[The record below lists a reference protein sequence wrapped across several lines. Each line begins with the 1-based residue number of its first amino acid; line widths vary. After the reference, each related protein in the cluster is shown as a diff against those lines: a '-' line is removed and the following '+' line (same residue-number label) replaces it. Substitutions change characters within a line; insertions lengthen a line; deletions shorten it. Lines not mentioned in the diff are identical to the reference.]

1 MSGCSLVGVGAFRSS
16 VQIAFQQLPKPSC
29 GRLRVPPTSR
39 CFSLRPLSAPH
50 STLQC
55 QSASRPTADRRP
67 ALGSLWGFPSRQGV
81 RARSTKKAKYAV
93 ITHYVEIPRDYD
105 DETGLPFREEDLG
118 PAEVVKIF
126 GPSLS
131 TTDAN
136 RLLHIIHGR
145 RVAGTLDDPE
155 LRVNTAKFSPKHR
168 NMALAWL
175 RKTVPVDEITNAGLR
190 AEDELALLEGGVQEE
205 GQEGPSEERKPP
217 GGWLKQALFKYAPKN
232 DEIYGPSV
240 FDAIRAKNI
249 ARHEEQVRKQK
260 EADEAKRLE
269 EEAAFQS
276 GELQTIGQRTLGQVR
291 APPSPRMQKW
301 IDNATSDLEAPP
313 DMTKTDR
320 ILPSAI
326 LALLV
331 SGLFVAIAYYYT
343 PPRRSERLWPD
354 IPPAA
359 ATVGVL
365 CLANVAVYLAWK
377 TPPLWGM
384 LNRYFVLTPAT
395 PRPLQLF
402 GAMFSHQAFPHVL
415 FNLVGLWVF
424 GTRFHD
430 EVGRGEFLATY
441 TSAGAISFLGSLSSI
456 VLRNRLELTTLGASG
471 AVYGIAAA
479 YFWLHR
485 FEGFKP
491 FGVIP
496 EAYKGVPG
504 VAFIGLAIGLN
515 IAAAFS
521 PTTRLDVAAHLV
533 GLGVGV
539 LAAHLI
545 EMRRA
550 FAKGGKE
557 GLKDKVQAEAAAVVA
572 AVGPPPP
579 QQAK

>member
-1 MSGCSLVGVGAFRSS
+1 M
-16 VQIAFQQLPKPSC
+16 
-29 GRLRVPPTSR
+29 
-39 CFSLRPLSAPH
+39 
-50 STLQC
+50 
-55 QSASRPTADRRP
+55 
-67 ALGSLWGFPSRQGV
+67 
-81 RARSTKKAKYAV
+81 
-93 ITHYVEIPRDYD
+93 
-105 DETGLPFREEDLG
+105 G

-131 TTDAN
+131 TADAN

-145 RVAGTLDDPE
+145 RVAGTLDDPG

-190 AEDELALLEGGVQEE
+190 AEDELAVLEGGMQEE
-205 GQEGPSEERKPP
+205 GQEENTEQRKPYS
-217 GGWLKQALFKYAPKN
+217 GWLKEKLFKDTPKN
-232 DEIYGPSV
+232 DDIYGPSV

-249 ARHEEQVRKQK
+249 ARHEEMVRKQK

-313 DMTKTDR
+313 DMTKTER
-320 ILPSAI
+320 ILPSAVV
-326 LALLV
+326 ALLV

-359 ATVGVL
+359 ATVGIL
-365 CLANVAVYLAWK
+365 CLVNVAVYLAWK
-377 TPPLWGM
+377 TPPLWGV

-415 FNLVGLWVF
+415 FNLMTLWVL

-441 TSAGAISFLGSLSSI
+441 TSAGALSFLGSLSSI

-471 AVYGIAAA
+471 AVYGIGAA

-550 FAKGGKE
+550 FAKQSNE
-557 GLKDKVQAEAAAVVA
+557 GLKDKVQAEAAAAVS
-572 AVGPPPP
+572 AVGPSPA
-579 QQAK
+579 QRAK

>member
-16 VQIAFQQLPKPSC
+16 VQIVFQQLPKPSC
-29 GRLRVPPTSR
+29 GRLRVPQTSR
-39 CFSLRPLSAPH
+39 CFSLRPLSTPH
-50 STLQC
+50 PTLQC
-55 QSASRPTADRRP
+55 RPTSRPTADRRP
-67 ALGSLWGFPSRQGV
+67 ACGSHYGFPSRQGV

-131 TTDAN
+131 TADAN
-136 RLLHIIHGR
+136 KLLQIIHGR

-155 LRVNTAKFSPKHR
+155 LRANTAKFSPKHR
-168 NMALAWL
+168 NMALTWL

-190 AEDELALLEGGVQEE
+190 AEDELAVLEGGMQEE
-205 GQEGPSEERKPP
+205 GQEENAEQQKPY
-217 GGWLKQALFKYAPKN
+217 GGWLKDKLFKDTPDNN
-232 DEIYGPSV
+232 DIYGPSV

-249 ARHEEQVRKQK
+249 ARQEELARKQK

-313 DMTKTDR
+313 DMTKAER

-326 LALLV
+326 VALLV
-331 SGLFVAIAYYYT
+331 SGLFVAIAYYYKS
-343 PPRRSERLWPD
+343 PRRSERLWPD

-359 ATVGVL
+359 ATVGIL
-365 CLANVAVYLAWK
+365 CLANIAVYLAWK
-377 TPPLWGM
+377 TPPLWGV

-496 EAYKGVPG
+496 DAYKGVPG

-521 PTTRLDVAAHLV
+521 PTTRMDVAAHLV

-550 FAKGGKE
+550 FEKGGKE
-557 GLKDKVQAEAAAVVA
+557 GLKGKVQAEAAAVVA
-572 AVGPPPP
+572 AVGPS
-579 QQAK
+579 QAK

>member
-1 MSGCSLVGVGAFRSS
+1 
-16 VQIAFQQLPKPSC
+16 
-29 GRLRVPPTSR
+29 
-39 CFSLRPLSAPH
+39 
-50 STLQC
+50 
-55 QSASRPTADRRP
+55 
-67 ALGSLWGFPSRQGV
+67 
-81 RARSTKKAKYAV
+81 
-93 ITHYVEIPRDYD
+93 
-105 DETGLPFREEDLG
+105 LG

-131 TTDAN
+131 TADAN
-136 RLLHIIHGR
+136 RLLHILHGR
-145 RVAGTLDDPE
+145 RVAGTLEDPE
-155 LRVNTAKFSPKHR
+155 LRVNTAMFGPKHT
-168 NMALAWL
+168 NAALEWL
-175 RKTVPVDEITNAGLR
+175 RQAVPVDEITNAGLR
-190 AEDELALLEGGVQEE
+190 AEDELAVLEGGVEEE
-205 GQEGPSEERKPP
+205 GQEENAEEQKPS
-217 GGWLKQALFKYAPKN
+217 GGWLKGKLFKDAPSN
-232 DEIYGPSV
+232 DDIYGPSV

-249 ARHEEQVRKQK
+249 ARHEELLRKQK
-260 EADEAKRLE
+260 EAEEAKRLE

-291 APPSPRMQKW
+291 PPPSPQMQKW

-313 DMTKTDR
+313 DMSKTQR
-320 ILPSAI
+320 ILPSAVV
-326 LALLV
+326 ALLV
-331 SGLFVAIAYYYT
+331 SSLFVAFAYYYR

-359 ATVGVL
+359 ATVGLL

-377 TPPLWGM
+377 APPLWGV

-402 GAMFSHQAFPHVL
+402 GAMFSHQVFAHALV
-415 FNLVGLWVF
+415 NLVTLWVL

-441 TSAGAISFLGSLSSI
+441 ASAGAVSFLGSLTAI
-456 VLRNRLELTTLGASG
+456 VLRNRLDLTTLGASG
-471 AVYGIAAA
+471 AVYGVAAA

-515 IAAAFS
+515 IAAALS
-521 PTTRLDVAAHLV
+521 PATRMDVAAHLV
-533 GLGVGV
+533 GLAVGV

-545 EMRRA
+545 EMKRGL
-550 FAKGGKE
+550 AKGVEGK
-557 GLKDKVQAEAAAVVA
+557 KPAEAAAVVA
-572 AVGPPPP
+572 AAGPSPL
-579 QQAK
+579 QKAK

>member
-16 VQIAFQQLPKPSC
+16 VQIAFQQLPRPSC
-29 GRLRVPPTSR
+29 GRLRVSPSR
-39 CFSLRPLSAPH
+39 CFSLRPLPVPH
-50 STLQC
+50 PPLQC
-55 QSASRPTADRRP
+55 QSAPRPTADRRP
-67 ALGSLWGFPSRQGV
+67 VWGSLCGFPSRQGV

-93 ITHYVEIPRDYD
+93 ITHYVEVPRNYD
-105 DETGLPFREEDLG
+105 DATGLPFREEDLG

-131 TTDAN
+131 TADAN

-145 RVAGTLDDPE
+145 RVAGTLEDPE
-155 LRVNTAKFSPKHR
+155 LRVNTVMFGPKHM
-168 NMALAWL
+168 NAALEWL

-190 AEDELALLEGGVQEE
+190 AEDELAVLEGGVEEE
-205 GQEGPSEERKPP
+205 GQDENVEEQKPS
-217 GGWLKQALFKYAPKN
+217 GGWLKGKLFKDIPSN
-232 DEIYGPSV
+232 DDIYGPSV

-249 ARHEEQVRKQK
+249 ARHEELLRKQK

-269 EEAAFQS
+269 GEAAFQS
-276 GELQTIGQRTLGQVR
+276 GELQTLGQRTLGQVR
-291 APPSPRMQKW
+291 PPPSPQMQKW
-301 IDNATSDLEAPP
+301 IDNATSDLDAPP
-313 DMTKTDR
+313 DMTKTQR
-320 ILPSAI
+320 ILPSAVV
-326 LALLV
+326 ALLV
-331 SGLFVAIAYYYT
+331 SGLFVAFAYYYT

-359 ATVGVL
+359 ATVGLL

-377 TPPLWGM
+377 APPLWGV

-402 GAMFSHQAFPHVL
+402 GAMFSHQVFAHALV
-415 FNLVGLWVF
+415 NLVTLWVL

-441 TSAGAISFLGSLSSI
+441 AGAGAVSFLGSLTAI
-456 VLRNRLELTTLGASG
+456 VLRNRLDLTTLGASG
-471 AVYGIAAA
+471 AVYGVAAA

-515 IAAAFS
+515 VAAALS
-521 PTTRLDVAAHLV
+521 PTTRMDVAAHLV
-533 GLGVGV
+533 GLAVGV

-545 EMRRA
+545 EIKRA
-550 FAKGGKE
+550 LRKGVEGKTP
-557 GLKDKVQAEAAAVVA
+557 A
-572 AVGPPPP
+572 
-579 QQAK
+579 